1 MNTELPLQVEC
12 RDLRKVYPD
21 GTEAL
26 KGISLTLTEGL
37 FGLLG
42 PNGAGKTTLMEI
54 ITLLLAPTS
63 GHLTLCGLDARK
75 HETRI
80 RSFLGYLPQ
89 FFGYYPELTA
99 QEFLT
104 YLGRLHNLSRR
115 SAQDRARYLLR
126 MVRLEEVRDKRLSTF
141 SGGMLRRVGIAQ
153 ALMGDPKIL
162 IVDEPTAGL
171 DPEERVHFRND
182 LFELGEGRVV
192 ILSTHIVGDVEET
205 CSRVALISDGE
216 LRYCGSPMEFV
227 LPAEGRVWEFV
238 GGSDDLERLMG
249 QGNLVQVREQP
260 DGLAFRVVA
269 SDAPRVTARPVLP
282 TLEDAYVLFLGR
294 GGVVIE
300 QKARMGQIPQPF

>member
-1 MNTELPLQVEC
+1 MNTELPLRVEC
-12 RDLRKVYPD
+12 HDLRKVYPD

-26 KGISLTLTEGL
+26 KGITLTLTEGL

-63 GHLTLCGLDARK
+63 GRLTLCGLDTRK

-80 RSFLGYLPQ
+80 RSLLGYLPQ

-104 YLGRLHNLSRR
+104 YIGRLHNLSRH
-115 SAQDRARYLLR
+115 SARDRARDLLR
-126 MVRLEEVRDKRLSTF
+126 MVRLEEVRNKRLSTF

-205 CSRVALISDGE
+205 CSRMALISDGQ
-216 LRYCGSPMEFV
+216 LRYCGSPMDFV
-227 LPAEGRVWEFV
+227 SPAEGRIWEFV
-238 GGSDDLERLMG
+238 GSSDDLEGLMG

-260 DGLAFRVVA
+260 DGLAFRVA
-269 SDAPRVTARPVLP
+269 APEPPRPTARPVLP
-282 TLEDAYVLFLGR
+282 TLEDAYVLFLGGDTR
-294 GGVVIE
+294 RVGSSPSVG
-300 QKARMGQIPQPF
+300 